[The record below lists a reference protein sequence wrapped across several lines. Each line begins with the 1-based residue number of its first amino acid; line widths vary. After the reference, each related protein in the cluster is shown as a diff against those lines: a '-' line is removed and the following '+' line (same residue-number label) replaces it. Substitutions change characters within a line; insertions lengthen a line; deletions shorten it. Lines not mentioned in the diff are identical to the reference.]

1 MNIVVNIKQVPDT
14 TKVDIDETTGVLK
27 RAGTESK
34 LNPFDLY
41 ALETA
46 LRLRERYGGTVG
58 VITMGPPGAADVIK
72 EAYATGADYGALLTD
87 AAFAGSDTLATGYAL
102 SQGIRRLGAFDLVV
116 CGKQTTDGDTAQTGP
131 GVAEFLDIPHVVNVT
146 EIIDIED
153 GVITLK
159 ADMQEYVYTLAAP
172 LPCLI
177 TVEKS
182 ICVPRLPSYKK
193 MTGTSD
199 RPVSVLTLQGMYDT
213 DPDNYGLTG
222 SPTAVREIFSPE
234 AKTGTVRIDGS
245 GDETAEYLY
254 GKLKELKFI

>member
-1 MNIVVNIKQVPDT
+1 MNIVVSIKQVPDT

-46 LRLRERYGGTVG
+46 LRLREKYGGTVG
-58 VITMGPPGAADVIK
+58 AITMGPPGAVEIIK
-72 EAYATGADYGALLTD
+72 EAYATGADFGALLTD

-102 SQGIRRLGAFDLVV
+102 SQGIRRLGAFDLIV

-131 GVAEFLDIPHVVNVT
+131 CIAEFLDIPHIVNAT

-153 GVITLK
+153 GAITLK
-159 ADMQEYVYTLAAP
+159 ADMQDYVYTLSAP

-177 TVEKS
+177 SVEKS

-234 AKTGTVRIDGS
+234 AKAGTVRIDGP

>member
-1 MNIVVNIKQVPDT
+1 MNIVVCIKQVPDT
-14 TKVDIDETTGVLK
+14 TKVDIDKKTGVLK

-46 LRLRERYGGTVG
+46 LRLKETYGGAVG
-58 VITMGPPGAADVIK
+58 VITMGPPGAAVIIK

-102 SQGIRRLGAFDLVV
+102 SHGIRRLGAFDLVV

-131 GVAEFLDIPHVVNVT
+131 SVAEFLDIPHIANVT
-146 EIIDIED
+146 EIIDIENNSA
-153 GVITLK
+153 TLK
-159 ADMQEYVYTLAAP
+159 SDMSDYIYTLSAP

-177 TVEKS
+177 SVEKT

-193 MTGTSD
+193 MTGTAD
-199 RPVSVLTLQGMYDT
+199 RRVEIFTLRDMYDT
-213 DPDNYGLTG
+213 DPKSYGLDG
-222 SPTAVREIFSPE
+222 SPTTVREIFSPE
-234 AKTGTVRIDGS
+234 AKAGTVKINGT
-245 GDETAEYLY
+245 GGEIAEYLFN
-254 GKLKELKFI
+254 KFIELKFI